1 MGGES
6 GAETLSLFVAPV
18 ALSPQQSSELACG
31 RGSLSTGVG
40 D

>member
-1 MGGES
+1 MGRES
-6 GAETLSLFVAPV
+6 GAETPSLLVAPV
-18 ALSPQQSSELACG
+18 ELYLQQSSEMACD